1 MSYEM
6 VTLDVYKKKLKSGAY
21 VSLTGAKRALGR
33 VQKMS
38 AADKAAAVKA
48 AERHFGASKK
58 PGKKG

>member
-6 VTLDVYKKKLKSGAY
+6 VTLDVFKKKLKNGQY

-38 AADKAAAVKA
+38 KADKAAAVKA
-48 AERHFGASKK
+48 AENHFGAKK
-58 PGKKG
+58 AAKKKG